1 MMEKRPLVWLSAEK
15 NTRIRKD
22 LEKNWNLIDFNL
34 DSPVPMRAGLPD
46 EARVGV
52 LELSDH
58 SGGDVPWP
66 ESWLE
71 SLGLTYWVA
80 ISPVRPVSG
89 TRAAKLIVRYCSDF
103 HTSPVNYERINTV
116 LGHLWGM
123 TTILELHHNL
133 ARDDYQ
139 GLALMGNSQPVKHAR
154 HLLRRFSATLE
165 PVLITGESG
174 TGKEAAAWF
183 IHTNSTRANGP
194 LVFVNCAALPTNLT
208 QSELFG
214 YEKGAFTS
222 AMSSHQGRL
231 EQANGGSLVLSGI
244 DELQLEQQSVLLR
257 FLQEGQIERVGGNAQ
272 IRVNCRIIA
281 TTSQPL
287 PELVSLGRF
296 RSDVYFRL
304 GSLEVKLPLLKDRLE
319 DIPALAQEMLEGS
332 LPGSDRKRLSK
343 GAVRSLVNHTW
354 PGNFRELQNHLRK
367 ALLLCDQPVIEA
379 SDLGLPDAEKDADV
393 NFSLKEFRDRADRQ
407 ALICSLR
414 LANYNV
420 SEAAKLLKISRV
432 SLYRLLDKYNPGPHN
447 RQTPYRKGDLP

>member
-15 NTRIRKD
+15 NTWIRKE
-22 LEKNWNLIDFNL
+22 LEKNWNLIHLNL
-34 DSPVPMRAGLPD
+34 DSPIPMWVGLPD

-52 LELSDH
+52 LELSNH
-58 SGGDVPWP
+58 AGGNAPWP

-71 SLGLTYWVA
+71 ALGLTYWVA
-80 ISPVRPVSG
+80 IAPERPVSG
-89 TRAAKLIVRYCSDF
+89 TRIAKLIVRYCSDF

-133 ARDDYQ
+133 PHDDYQ
-139 GLALMGNSQPVKHAR
+139 DLALLGNSQPIKHAR
-154 HLLRRFSATLE
+154 HQLRRFSATLE

-183 IHTNSTRANGP
+183 VHTNSTRANGP
-194 LVFVNCAALPTNLT
+194 LVFVNCAALPNTLT

-222 AMSSHQGRL
+222 AMNSRKGRL
-231 EQANGGSLVLSGI
+231 EQANGGSLVFSGI

-272 IRVNCRIIA
+272 IQVNCRIIA

-332 LPGSDRKRLSK
+332 LPGSERKRLSK

-379 SDLGLPDAEKDADV
+379 SDLGLPDAEKGADV
-393 NFSLKEFRDRADRQ
+393 NFSLKEFRARADRQ

-432 SLYRLLDKYNPGPHN
+432 SLYRLLSKYNPGPHN